1 MIQKQTNTGY
11 KIQVYIKTLIVAC
24 LIYLISIYIYPESA
38 FEQSIVFLV
47 MCTLFK
53 KATSV
58 YKAYIQENRRIS
70 KKNLVIVFLLF
81 IAIEL
86 GFLYYDQS
94 WQHIDSNSK
103 KDSHIDTGLEYPWI
117 LHAVENLNVT
127 LPEVPLP
134 GPVQLPELQ
143 FKLIQYPPTD
153 TVEEEVVKIES
164 PDESALLDST
174 TAESP
179 GEEAPSGESATEIAP
194 EEAKVEE
201 EEEEENKFLGLT
213 KSTWKAVAVVTLI
226 VGASY
231 SHGVIKETTRA
242 VVDSIQ
248 GRLFPQQ
255 NE

>member
-1 MIQKQTNTGY
+1 MD
-11 KIQVYIKTLIVAC
+11 
-24 LIYLISIYIYPESA
+24 
-38 FEQSIVFLV
+38 
-47 MCTLFK
+47 
-53 KATSV
+53 
-58 YKAYIQENRRIS
+58 
-70 KKNLVIVFLLF
+70 
-81 IAIEL
+81 
-86 GFLYYDQS
+86 FLYYDQS

-153 TVEEEVVKIES
+153 TVEEEVVKIKS

>member
-38 FEQSIVFLV
+38 FEQSIAFLV

-58 YKAYIQENRRIS
+58 YKACIQENRRIS
-70 KKNLVIVFLLF
+70 KKRLAIVFLLF

-103 KDSHIDTGLEYPWI
+103 NDSHIDTGLEYPWI
-117 LHAVENLNVT
+117 LQAVENLSVT

-143 FKLIQYPPTD
+143 LKLIQYPPTD
-153 TVEEEVVKIES
+153 TVEEEEEEVVKIKS
-164 PDESALLDST
+164 PESALLDST

-201 EEEEENKFLGLT
+201 KENKFLGLT
-213 KSTWKAVAVVTLI
+213 KSTWKAVAVLTLI